1 MTLIQDEVSSI
12 NCDKVIVDFNNKC
25 NKSIYGLIIHS
36 QIIKLALLKCYALLN
51 KNDFVIVC
59 NSKPVIKYES
69 AICHFYDP

>member
-1 MTLIQDEVSSI
+1 MLRV
-12 NCDKVIVDFNNKC
+12 NLWAN
-25 NKSIYGLIIHS
+25 HS
-36 QIIKLALLKCYALLN
+36 FANHKFAVLKCYALLN